1 MGMPDINWS
10 PVAEGLRA
18 MAEKN
23 YDNFMHIQYCSIKE
37 LVKILDWVEYY
48 ARRCEN
54 SQDCGNCDCPWCYNQ
69 QMDFERWLKQ
79 KYGNED

>member
-1 MGMPDINWS
+1 MTEKESRSIKKEMNGNMPNIS
-10 PVAEGLRA
+10 T
-18 MAEKN
+18 
-23 YDNFMHIQYCSIKE
+23 KE
-37 LVKILDWVEYY
+37 LVSIFDNIEYY